1 MKEYLNVILTSI
13 LSLVVNA
20 TVLWMLW
27 PIVMVVAFNLPA
39 ITFGQ
44 AAALVVIANILTST
58 QRTKGE

>member
-27 PIVMVVAFNLPA
+27 PIAMVAAFSLPA
-39 ITFGQ
+39 ITFQQ